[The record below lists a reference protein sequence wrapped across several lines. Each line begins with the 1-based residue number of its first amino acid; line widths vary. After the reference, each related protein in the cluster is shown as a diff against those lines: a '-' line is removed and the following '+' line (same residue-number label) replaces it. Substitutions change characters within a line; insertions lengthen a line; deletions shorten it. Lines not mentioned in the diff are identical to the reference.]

1 MKNGILMGLWRRT
14 LPIPRAIWQSQVRG
28 DADLRF
34 MTDAHHLVR
43 DYVVRELPRVGEPLS
58 PELVAREVKLPLDQV
73 TGLLDDLER
82 NMTFLYRNEEGAVHW
97 AYPVTVDET
106 PHRMSFSTGEQVN
119 AA

>member
-1 MKNGILMGLWRRT
+1 MKNGILLGMWRRT

-34 MTDAHHLVR
+34 MSEAHHVVR

-58 PELVAREVKLPLDQV
+58 PDLIAREVELPLARV
-73 TGLLDDLER
+73 AGLLDDLER
-82 NMTFLYRNEEGAVHW
+82 HMTFLYRNEEGAVHW
-97 AYPVTVDET
+97 AYPVTVDQT
-106 PHRMSFSTGEQVN
+106 PHRMSFSSGEKCN

>member
-1 MKNGILMGLWRRT
+1 MKNSILMGLWRGT
-14 LPIPRAIWQSQVRG
+14 LPIPRVIWQSQVRG

-34 MTDAHHLVR
+34 MTESHHLVR
-43 DYVVRELPRVGEPLS
+43 DYVVRELPRVGQPLS
-58 PELVAREVKLPLDQV
+58 PESIAREVELPLDQV
-73 TGLLDDLER
+73 VGLLDDLER

-106 PHRMSFSTGEQVN
+106 PHRMRFSTGEQVN